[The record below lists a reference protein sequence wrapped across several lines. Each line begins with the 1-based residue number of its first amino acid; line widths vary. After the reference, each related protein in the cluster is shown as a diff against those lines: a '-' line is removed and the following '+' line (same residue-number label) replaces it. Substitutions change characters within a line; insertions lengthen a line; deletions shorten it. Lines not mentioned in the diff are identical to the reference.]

1 MLNRY
6 GISLP
11 QEETERVDTLRYTW
25 DKLLS
30 LAVSNCSYILLMLTI
45 NHLQSE
51 VQTHLLQI
59 QSKFRTTLV
68 TNVTEFK
75 LSVEEFT
82 SNYAEVS
89 VLLLITITTVTHNR
103 VVQWWWV
110 FPLVKPVVV

>member
-30 LAVSNCSYILLMLTI
+30 LAVSIILIVLLMLTI
-45 NHLQSE
+45 NHLQSG
-51 VQTHLLQI
+51 VQSHLLEI

-75 LSVEEFT
+75 HSVEEFT
-82 SNYAEVS
+82 GSYAEVS
-89 VLLLITITTVTHNR
+89 FLLLVTVAIVAHNR
-103 VVQWWWV
+103 VVQW
-110 FPLVKPVVV
+110 